1 MDTTR
6 QLKIAKQLQKD
17 LGALLQ
23 QRGMAAFSGALVTIS
38 GVKVSPDLGLAKI
51 YISVF
56 PSVKAAE
63 VLQKVEGQMKQLR
76 FELGKRV
83 RNQLRIVPE
92 LAFYLDDSLDY
103 VDKIEGLFQR
113 IGPIGGE
120 DISESETSDPQASD
134 DRDSAPR
141 V

>member
-17 LGALLQ
+17 LGELLQ

-38 GVKVSPDLGLAKI
+38 GVKVSPDLAVAKVYVSI
-51 YISVF
+51 F
-56 PSVKAAE
+56 PSAKSKE
-63 VLQKVEGQMKQLR
+63 VLEIIDAQNRPLR

-92 LAFYLDDSLDY
+92 LVFYLDDSLDY
-103 VDKIEGLFQR
+103 VDKIESVFQR
-113 IGPIGGE
+113 IGPIRSDE
-120 DISESETSDPQASD
+120 DTAEGTSES
-134 DRDSAPR
+134 
-141 V
+141 